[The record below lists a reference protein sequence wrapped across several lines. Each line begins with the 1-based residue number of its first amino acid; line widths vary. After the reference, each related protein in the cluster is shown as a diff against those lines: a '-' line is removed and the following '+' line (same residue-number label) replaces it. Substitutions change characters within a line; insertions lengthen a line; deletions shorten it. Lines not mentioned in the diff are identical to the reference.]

1 MFRARGTSSSLRD
14 LRIAKL
20 QKRIRFT
27 PCGPELDAF
36 LAAVAAHGGDE
47 DSIPTG
53 VKMALSR
60 CMEASVSD
68 DDQQQQCMCTS
79 PTSPCVS
86 TYTCLPVVISITEGT
101 VKRSFR
107 AIPCGKICQEEVGN

>member
-1 MFRARGTSSSLRD
+1 MFRARGTSISLRD

-47 DSIPTG
+47 DDIPTG

-60 CMEASVSD
+60 CMEASVSNVIPR
-68 DDQQQQCMCTS
+68 QQH
-79 PTSPCVS
+79 CVCIIFS
-86 TYTCLPVVISITEGT
+86 SLTFCFCRPSSFTCILCHA
-101 VKRSFR
+101 R
-107 AIPCGKICQEEVGN
+107 GNN